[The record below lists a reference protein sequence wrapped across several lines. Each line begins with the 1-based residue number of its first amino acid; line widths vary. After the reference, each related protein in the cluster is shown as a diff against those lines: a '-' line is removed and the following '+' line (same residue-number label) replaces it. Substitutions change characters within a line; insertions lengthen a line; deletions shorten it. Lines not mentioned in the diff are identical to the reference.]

1 MRYILALTAAA
12 SLAGATAIHAQ
23 GHDHAHPAASSSTS
37 TASAASVDAE
47 VERVREATARY
58 RDIDVA
64 RREGYRLFGM
74 EGPLMGEHWYL
85 PDAVRRPLDL
95 ARPSTLQYATIGG
108 QKVLVGVAYTYYR
121 RPDEPVPEGF
131 AGAGDVWHTHDVTR
145 LARAAT
151 AERPLLRAIVD
162 RRIRRGRVGGGDG
175 RTLLTMVHAWVW
187 SENPDGMFAQSHR
200 GLPYLRAGLPA
211 SHAADASEDAAMG
224 VSLLAADGCADEV
237 RRTDRLAGLS
247 RAQSR
252 DLRRACDR
260 QAESVRAIRTASA
273 ATLNAAAERAW
284 TAYLAERGRILRPEQ
299 AARMRRVMD
308 AATEP
313 GHVH

>member
-1 MRYILALTAAA
+1 MRYILPITVAA
-12 SLAGATAIHAQ
+12 SLAGASLSAQ
-23 GHDHAHPAASSSTS
+23 GHEHAHP
-37 TASAASVDAE
+37 TASAPAASPASVDAE

-58 RDIDVA
+58 RDIEVA

-85 PDAVRRPLDL
+85 PDAVRRPLDM

-108 QKVLVGVAYTYYR
+108 RKVLVGVAYTYYR
-121 RPDEPVPEGF
+121 RPDEPLPEGF

-162 RRIRRGRVGGGDG
+162 RRIRRGRVGAGDG
-175 RTLLTMVHAWVW
+175 RVLLTMVHAWVW
-187 SENPDGMFAQSHR
+187 SENPDGIFAQSHR

-211 SHAADASEDAAMG
+211 SHAAGATEDAAMG
-224 VSLLAADGCADEV
+224 VSLLAAEGCADEV
-237 RRTDRLAGLS
+237 RRTDKLAGLS
-247 RAQSR
+247 RGQPR

-260 QAESVRAIRTASA
+260 QADAVRASRTASA

-284 TAYLAERGRILRPEQ
+284 TAYLAERGRILRPDQ
-299 AARMRRVMD
+299 AARMQRVMD
-308 AATEP
+308 AAMEP
-313 GHVH
+313 GHAH

>member
-1 MRYILALTAAA
+1 MRYVLPITVAA
-12 SLAGATAIHAQ
+12 SLAGAPLSAQ
-23 GHDHAHPAASSSTS
+23 GHDHAHPVASTS
-37 TASAASVDAE
+37 PASAASVEAE
-47 VERVREATARY
+47 VEAVREATARY

-85 PDAVRRPLDL
+85 PDAVRRPLDM

-108 QKVLVGVAYTYYR
+108 RKVLVGVAYTYYR
-121 RPDEPVPEGF
+121 RPDEPLPEGF

-162 RRIRRGRVGGGDG
+162 RRIRRGRVGAGNG

-211 SHAADASEDAAMG
+211 SHAAGASEDAAMG
-224 VSLLAADGCADEV
+224 VSLLAAEGCEDEV
-237 RRTDRLAGLS
+237 RRTDKLASLS
-247 RAQSR
+247 RGQSR

-260 QAESVRAIRTASA
+260 QAEAVRASRTSSAS
-273 ATLNAAAERAW
+273 TLNAAAERAW

-299 AARMRRVMD
+299 SVRMRRVMD
-308 AATEP
+308 AAMEP
-313 GHVH
+313 GHAH

>member
-1 MRYILALTAAA
+1 MRYVLALSAVTVLAVPA
-12 SLAGATAIHAQ
+12 LAGQ
-23 GHDHAHPAASSSTS
+23 GHDHAHHAAAPAASSATLE
-37 TASAASVDAE
+37 AE
-47 VERVREATARY
+47 VLAVRRATERY
-58 RDIDVA
+58 QDIEVA

-85 PDAVRRPLDL
+85 PDAVRRPLDM
-95 ARPSTLQYATIGG
+95 ARPSTLQYATVGG
-108 QKVLVGVAYTYYR
+108 RKVLVGVAYTYYR
-121 RPDEPVPEGF
+121 RPGEPLPDGF

-162 RRIRRGRVGGGDG
+162 RRIRRGRVGAGDG

-187 SENPDGMFAQSHR
+187 SQNPDGMFAGQHR

-211 SHAADASEDAAMG
+211 SHAAGASEAAAMG
-224 VSLLAADGCADEV
+224 VSLLAPDGCTDEV

-247 RAQSR
+247 PGQSR

-260 QAESVRAIRTASA
+260 QAEAVRASSTASA
-273 ATLNAAAERAW
+273 AALNAAADGAW
-284 TAYLAERGRILRPEQ
+284 TAYLAERDRILRPEQ
-299 AARMRRVMD
+299 RQRMQRVMD
-308 AATEP
+308 AVVEP
-313 GHVH
+313 GHAH

>member
-1 MRYILALTAAA
+1 MRYILAITAA
-12 SLAGATAIHAQ
+12 SLAAAPALDAQ
-23 GHDHAHPAASSSTS
+23 GHDHAHPTVAAPA
-37 TASAASVDAE
+37 ASAASVDAE
-47 VERVREATARY
+47 VERVRQATERY
-58 RDIDVA
+58 RDIGVA

-85 PDAVRRPLDL
+85 PDAVRRPLDM
-95 ARPSTLQYATIGG
+95 ARPSTLQYATIDGR
-108 QKVLVGVAYTYYR
+108 KVLVGVAYTYYR
-121 RPDEPVPEGF
+121 RPGEPLPEGF

-162 RRIRRGRVGGGDG
+162 RRIRRGRVGAGEG

-211 SHAADASEDAAMG
+211 SHAAGASEDAAMG
-224 VSLLAADGCADEV
+224 VSLLASDGCADEV

-247 RAQSR
+247 RGQSG

-260 QAESVRAIRTASA
+260 EAEAIRASRTAPA

-284 TAYLAERGRILRPEQ
+284 TTYLAERGRILRPEQ
-299 AARMRRVMD
+299 AARMQRVMD
-308 AATEP
+308 AAMEP
-313 GHVH
+313 GHAH

>member
-1 MRYILALTAAA
+1 MRYMLMMSAAA
-12 SLAGATAIHAQ
+12 VLAAPALGAQ
-23 GHDHAHPAASSSTS
+23 GHDGHAHPTP
-37 TASAASVDAE
+37 AASVDAAPALAAE
-47 VERVREATARY
+47 VEAVRRATERY

-64 RREGYRLFGM
+64 RREGYRLFGT
-74 EGPLMGEHWYL
+74 EGALMGEHWYL

-95 ARPSTLQYATIGG
+95 ARPSTLQYATIDGR
-108 QKVLVGVAYTYYR
+108 KVLVGVAYTYYR
-121 RPDEPVPEGF
+121 RPGEPEPDGF

-151 AERPLLRAIVD
+151 AERPLLRSIVE
-162 RRIRRGRVGGGDG
+162 RRIRRGRVGAGDG

-187 SENPDGMFAQSHR
+187 SENPDGMFAGEHR

-211 SHAADASEDAAMG
+211 SHAAGAGEAAAMG
-224 VSLLAADGCADEV
+224 VSLLAPEACADEV

-247 RAQSR
+247 RGQSR
-252 DLRRACDR
+252 DLRGACDR
-260 QAESVRAIRTASA
+260 HAATMAASRAAPSA
-273 ATLNAAAERAW
+273 ALNRAAERAW

-299 AARMRRVMD
+299 RQRMQRVMD

-313 GHVH
+313 GHAH

>member
-12 SLAGATAIHAQ
+12 SLAGATTIHAQ

-85 PDAVRRPLDL
+85 PDVVRRPLDL

-108 QKVLVGVAYTYYR
+108 RKVLVGVAYTLYR

-187 SENPDGMFAQSHR
+187 SENPAGMFAQSHR

-211 SHAADASEDAAMG
+211 SHAEGASEDAAMG
-224 VSLLAADGCADEV
+224 VSLLASDGCADEV

-260 QAESVRAIRTASA
+260 QAESVRAVRTASA
-273 ATLNAAAERAW
+273 ATLNAAAEGAW
-284 TAYLAERGRILRPEQ
+284 AAYLAERGRILRPGQ
-299 AARMRRVMD
+299 SQRMRRVMD
-308 AATEP
+308 AAMEP
-313 GHVH
+313 GHAH

>member
-12 SLAGATAIHAQ
+12 SLAGAPTILAQ

-37 TASAASVDAE
+37 TAPTALVDAE
-47 VERVREATARY
+47 VARVREATARY

-108 QKVLVGVAYTYYR
+108 RKVLVGVAYTYYR

-187 SENPDGMFAQSHR
+187 SENPDGVFAQSHR

-211 SHAADASEDAAMG
+211 SHAEGAGEDAAMG
-224 VSLLAADGCADEV
+224 VSLLAPEGCADEV

-247 RAQSR
+247 RGQSR

-260 QAESVRAIRTASA
+260 QAEAVRASRTASA
-273 ATLNAAAERAW
+273 ATLNAAAQRAW
-284 TAYLAERGRILRPEQ
+284 TAYLAERGGILRPEQ

-308 AATEP
+308 AAMEP

>member
-1 MRYILALTAAA
+1 MRYIFPITVAA
-12 SLAGATAIHAQ
+12 SLAGAPLSAQ
-23 GHDHAHPAASSSTS
+23 AQEHAHPTSSTS
-37 TASAASVDAE
+37 AASPASVDAE

-85 PDAVRRPLDL
+85 PDAVRRPLDM

-121 RPDEPVPEGF
+121 RPDEPLPEGF

-151 AERPLLRAIVD
+151 AERPLLRAIVNQ
-162 RRIRRGRVGGGDG
+162 RIRRGRVGAGDG
-175 RTLLTMVHAWVW
+175 RVLLTMVHAWVW

-211 SHAADASEDAAMG
+211 SHASGASEAAAMG
-224 VSLLAADGCADEV
+224 VSLLAPEGCADEA
-237 RRTDRLAGLS
+237 RRTDKLAGLS

-252 DLRRACDR
+252 DVRRACDR
-260 QAESVRAIRTASA
+260 QAEAVRASSTAPA

-284 TAYLAERGRILRPEQ
+284 TVYLAERARILRPEQ
-299 AARMRRVMD
+299 AARMQRVMD
-308 AATEP
+308 AAMEP
-313 GHVH
+313 GHAH

>member
-1 MRYILALTAAA
+1 MRYLLPITVAA
-12 SLAGATAIHAQ
+12 SLAGASLSAQ
-23 GHDHAHPAASSSTS
+23 GHDHAHPTTSTS
-37 TASAASVDAE
+37 SASPASVDAE

-85 PDAVRRPLDL
+85 PDAVRRPLDM
-95 ARPSTLQYATIGG
+95 ARPSTLQYATVDGR
-108 QKVLVGVAYTYYR
+108 KVLVGVAYTYYR
-121 RPDEPVPEGF
+121 RPDEPLPEGF

-151 AERPLLRAIVD
+151 AERPLLRAIVN
-162 RRIRRGRVGGGDG
+162 RRIRRGRVGAGDG
-175 RTLLTMVHAWVW
+175 RVLLTMVHAWVW

-211 SHAADASEDAAMG
+211 SHAGGASEAAAMG
-224 VSLLAADGCADEV
+224 VSLLAAEGCVDEV
-237 RRTDRLAGLS
+237 QRTDKLAGLS
-247 RAQSR
+247 RGQSR
-252 DLRRACDR
+252 DVRRACDR
-260 QAESVRAIRTASA
+260 HAEAVRASRTEPA
-273 ATLNAAAERAW
+273 ATLNTAAERAW
-284 TAYLAERGRILRPEQ
+284 TAYRAERGRILRPEQ

-308 AATEP
+308 AVMEP
-313 GHVH
+313 GHAH

>member
-1 MRYILALTAAA
+1 MRYILPIIVAA
-12 SLAGATAIHAQ
+12 SLGCATLSAQ
-23 GHDHAHPAASSSTS
+23 GHDHAHPTAPTS
-37 TASAASVDAE
+37 TASPASVDAE
-47 VERVREATARY
+47 VERVRQATARY
-58 RDIDVA
+58 RDIEVA

-85 PDAVRRPLDL
+85 PDAVRRPLDM

-108 QKVLVGVAYTYYR
+108 RKVLVGVAYTHYR
-121 RPDEPVPEGF
+121 RPDEPLPEGF

-162 RRIRRGRVGGGDG
+162 RRIRRGRVGAGEG
-175 RTLLTMVHAWVW
+175 RVLLTMVHAWVW
-187 SENPDGMFAQSHR
+187 SENPDGIFAHSHR

-211 SHAADASEDAAMG
+211 SHASGASEAAAMG
-224 VSLLAADGCADEV
+224 VSLLAAEGCADEV

-247 RAQSR
+247 RGQSR

-260 QAESVRAIRTASA
+260 QAQAVEASRGASA

-284 TAYLAERGRILRPEQ
+284 TAYLAERVRILRPEQ
-299 AARMRRVMD
+299 SARMQRVMN
-308 AATEP
+308 AALEP
-313 GHVH
+313 AHAH

>member
-1 MRYILALTAAA
+1 MRYILTLAAMGSFAAA
-12 SLAGATAIHAQ
+12 PALRAQ
-23 GHDHAHPAASSSTS
+23 GHDHAHPAASTLPAS
-37 TASAASVDAE
+37 ASAASVDAE
-47 VERVREATARY
+47 VQRVREATARY

-74 EGPLMGEHWYL
+74 EGPLVGEHWYL
-85 PDAVRRPLDL
+85 PDAVRQPLDM

-108 QKVLVGVAYTYYR
+108 RKVLVGVAYTHYR
-121 RPDEPVPEGF
+121 RPDEPLPEGF

-151 AERPLLRAIVD
+151 AERPLLRSIVE

-187 SENPDGMFAQSHR
+187 SENPDGMFAHSHR
-200 GLPYLRAGLPA
+200 GLPYLRAGLPV
-211 SHAADASEDAAMG
+211 SHADGAGEEAAMG
-224 VSLLAADGCADEV
+224 VSLLAEDGCADEV
-237 RRTDRLAGLS
+237 RRTDKLAALS

-260 QAESVRAIRTASA
+260 QAETVRAVRAASA

-284 TAYLAERGRILRPEQ
+284 TTYLAERGRILRPEQ

-313 GHVH
+313 GHAH

>member
-12 SLAGATAIHAQ
+12 WLAAAPSLRAQEHDPAHTAT
-23 GHDHAHPAASSSTS
+23 ASSSAES
-37 TASAASVDAE
+37 ASLDAE
-47 VERVREATARY
+47 VQRVRDATARY

-95 ARPSTLQYATIGG
+95 AHPSTLQYATIGG
-108 QKVLVGVAYTYYR
+108 RKVLVGVAYTFYR

-211 SHAADASEDAAMG
+211 SHAAGAGEDAAMG
-224 VSLLAADGCADEV
+224 VSLLAPDGCADEV
-237 RRTDRLAGLS
+237 RRTDKLAGLS

-260 QAESVRAIRTASA
+260 QAESVRASRTAPA

-284 TAYLAERGRILRPEQ
+284 AAYLAERSRILRPEQ
-299 AARMRRVMD
+299 AARTRRVMD
-308 AATEP
+308 AAMEP
-313 GHVH
+313 GGHSH

>member
-1 MRYILALTAAA
+1 MRYILAVAAA
-12 SLAGATAIHAQ
+12 SLAGAPGLGAQ
-23 GHDHAHPAASSSTS
+23 GHDHGHHASVAASAP
-37 TASAASVDAE
+37 ASAGLEAE
-47 VERVREATARY
+47 VEAVRRATERY

-108 QKVLVGVAYTYYR
+108 RKVLVGVAYTYYR
-121 RPDEPVPEGF
+121 RPGDPLPDGF

-151 AERPLLRAIVD
+151 AERPLLRAIVE
-162 RRIRRGRVGGGDG
+162 RRIRRGRVGAGEG

-187 SENPDGMFAQSHR
+187 SENPAGTFAEQHR

-211 SHAADASEDAAMG
+211 AHATGASEAAAMG
-224 VSLLAADGCADEV
+224 VSLLASAGCAGEV

-252 DLRRACDR
+252 DLRRACER
-260 QAESVRAIRTASA
+260 QAESLRASRTAA
-273 ATLNAAAERAW
+273 PPALNTAAERAW
-284 TAYLAERGRILRPEQ
+284 TAYLAERDRILRPAQ
-299 AARMRRVMD
+299 VARMRRVMD
-308 AATEP
+308 AAVEP
-313 GHVH
+313 GHAH

>member
-12 SLAGATAIHAQ
+12 SLASAPAVGAQ
-23 GHDHAHPAASSSTS
+23 GHDHARPARSSTGAA
-37 TASAASVDAE
+37 TASVDAE

-108 QKVLVGVAYTYYR
+108 RKVLVGVAYTYYR

-151 AERPLLRAIVD
+151 AERPLLRAVVD
-162 RRIRRGRVGGGDG
+162 RRIRRGRVGAGDG

-211 SHAADASEDAAMG
+211 SHAAGASEGAAMG
-224 VSLLAADGCADEV
+224 VSLLVADGCADEV
-237 RRTDRLAGLS
+237 RRTDRLAALS
-247 RAQSR
+247 RGQSR

-260 QAESVRAIRTASA
+260 QAETVHASRTASA
-273 ATLNAAAERAW
+273 AALNAAAERAW
-284 TAYLAERGRILRPEQ
+284 IAYLAERGRILRPEQ
-299 AARMRRVMD
+299 TARMRRVMD
-308 AATEP
+308 AAMEP
-313 GHVH
+313 GHAH

>member
-1 MRYILALTAAA
+1 MRYILALTAAL
-12 SLAGATAIHAQ
+12 LAGASALGAQ
-23 GHDHAHPAASSSTS
+23 GYDHAHPPASTS
-37 TASAASVDAE
+37 TASAASLDAQ

-64 RREGYRLFGM
+64 RREAYRLFGM

-108 QKVLVGVAYTYYR
+108 HKVLVGVAYTHYR
-121 RPDEPVPEGF
+121 RPDEPVPDGF

-162 RRIRRGRVGGGDG
+162 RRIRRGRVGAGDG

-211 SHAADASEDAAMG
+211 SHAEGASEDAAMG
-224 VSLLAADGCADEV
+224 VSLFAADGCADEV

-247 RAQSR
+247 RGQSR

-260 QAESVRAIRTASA
+260 QAETVRASRAASA
-273 ATLNAAAERAW
+273 STLNAAAERAW
-284 TAYLAERGRILRPEQ
+284 AAYLAERDRILHPEQ

-308 AATEP
+308 AAMEP

>member
-1 MRYILALTAAA
+1 MRTILALTAAA
-12 SLAGATAIHAQ
+12 SLASAALPAQ
-23 GHDHAHPAASSSTS
+23 GHDHAHPP
-37 TASAASVDAE
+37 ASAASASSVAVDAE
-47 VERVREATARY
+47 VERVRQATARY
-58 RDIDVA
+58 RDIGVA

-74 EGPLMGEHWYL
+74 EGPLVGEHWYL
-85 PDAVRRPLDL
+85 PEAVRRPLDL
-95 ARPSTLQYATIGG
+95 ARPSTLQYATIDGR
-108 QKVLVGVAYTYYR
+108 KVLVGVAYTYYR
-121 RPDEPVPEGF
+121 RPGEPVPEGF

-187 SENPDGMFAQSHR
+187 SENPDGMFAGSHR

-211 SHAADASEDAAMG
+211 AHAAGASEDAAMG
-224 VSLLAADGCADEV
+224 VSLLAPGGCADEV

-247 RAQSR
+247 RGQVR

-260 QAESVRAIRTASA
+260 QAESVRASRTASA
-273 ATLNAAAERAW
+273 ATLNAAAENAW
-284 TAYLAERGRILRPEQ
+284 TTYLAERGRILRPVQ

-313 GHVH
+313 GHAH

>member
-1 MRYILALTAAA
+1 MRYILTIGAAA
-12 SLAGATAIHAQ
+12 ALAGAPAIGAQ
-23 GHDHAHPAASSSTS
+23 GHDHAHHTGAV
-37 TASAASVDAE
+37 ASAPSTPALEAE
-47 VERVREATARY
+47 VEAVRRATERY
-58 RDIDVA
+58 RDIQVA

-95 ARPSTLQYATIGG
+95 ARPSTLQYATVDGR
-108 QKVLVGVAYTYYR
+108 KVLVGVAYTYYR
-121 RPDEPVPEGF
+121 RPDEAVPEGF

-151 AERPLLRAIVD
+151 AERPLLRAIVE
-162 RRIRRGRVGGGDG
+162 RRIRSGRVGAGDG

-187 SENPDGMFAQSHR
+187 SDNPQGTFAEQHR

-211 SHAADASEDAAMG
+211 SHAAGASEAAAMG
-224 VSLLAADGCADEV
+224 VSLLASDGCADEV

-247 RAQSR
+247 RGQSR
-252 DLRRACDR
+252 DLRRACHR
-260 QAESVRAIRTASA
+260 QAESVRATRGAAA
-273 ATLNAAAERAW
+273 ATLNATAESAW
-284 TAYLAERGRILRPEQ
+284 TAYLTERGRILRPEQ
-299 AARMRRVMD
+299 RARMRRVMD
-308 AATEP
+308 AAVEP

>member
-1 MRYILALTAAA
+1 MRYILIAIVAAA
-12 SLAGATAIHAQ
+12 PVVAPALRAQ
-23 GHDHAHPAASSSTS
+23 GHDYAHHTAAAAPASPSPTLE
-37 TASAASVDAE
+37 AE
-47 VERVREATARY
+47 VEAVRRATERY
-58 RDIDVA
+58 RDIEVA

-74 EGPLMGEHWYL
+74 EGPLVGEHWYL
-85 PDAVRRPLDL
+85 PEAVRRPLDM
-95 ARPSTLQYATIGG
+95 ARPSTLQYATVDGR
-108 QKVLVGVAYTYYR
+108 KVLVGVAYTYYR

-151 AERPLLRAIVD
+151 AERPMLRAIVE
-162 RRIRRGRVGGGDG
+162 RRIRRGRVGAGDG

-187 SENPDGMFAQSHR
+187 SENPDGMFAGQHR
-200 GLPYLRAGLPA
+200 GLPYLRAGLPP
-211 SHAADASEDAAMG
+211 SHAAGASEAAAMG

-247 RAQSR
+247 RTQSR

-260 QAESVRAIRTASA
+260 HAEAVRASRNVSA
-273 ATLNAAAERAW
+273 AALNVTAERAW
-284 TAYLAERGRILRPEQ
+284 TAYLAERNRMLDPEQ
-299 AARMRRVMD
+299 RQRMRRVMD

-313 GHVH
+313 GHTH